1 MNALDVATRSC
12 SSVASS
18 LSAPPYRQ
26 VPTTA
31 SDKSMPVA
39 SLLVWASVECRALPL
54 CSCLKIAHRK
64 SEGALPV
71 YSRSS
76 WSLAQLLRIGLIMGW
91 RYTFLHQ
98 RNNGGFLSQSRLSL
112 VAACSSDSSS

>member
-1 MNALDVATRSC
+1 
-12 SSVASS
+12 
-18 LSAPPYRQ
+18 
-26 VPTTA
+26 
-31 SDKSMPVA
+31 MPVA

-98 RNNGGFLSQSRLSL
+98 RNNGGVLSPSQLYL
-112 VAACSSDSSS
+112 VATCSSDSSFLTRLHPGLRKKDGTTNHCKFC